1 MNQQFKNTKIGEIPM
16 DWEADSIE
24 QISNLITDY
33 VASGSFATLK
43 ENVSVHN
50 YKEYALYVRLVDI
63 RKGLGHKGQ
72 KYVDKETFFYLKKSN
87 LEEGDILL
95 ANIGAAVGETF
106 IMPQIKEKATIA
118 PNMILIRI
126 NTNKCDNNYIHQHL
140 SSEYGQ
146 KEITKIISG
155 SGHPKI
161 NKGDLKKLQIP
172 LPPLPEQKKIAE
184 ILTTWD
190 NAINKTT
197 ALIKA
202 KEVLK
207 KGLMQGLLL
216 GKVQVRNGQKEEFKK
231 TKLGVIP
238 KHWTLKNAGDIFKS
252 ISIKNNENEELLA
265 ATQAKGIIPKRLLE
279 TNYTMPSGSTNGYK
293 LLQDGNFVISLRSF
307 QGGIEYSEYQGIISP
322 AYTILTNKIP
332 IDKTFFRYFFKSTEF
347 IGRLSVA
354 VIGIRDG
361 KQISFQ
367 DFSAMTFRFP
377 PLEEQTKIA
386 NILETADKEIDLLKK
401 ELAKIE
407 EQKRGLMQVLLT
419 GKVRVKV

>member
-1 MNQQFKNTKIGEIPM
+1 MRLPLLNF
-16 DWEADSIE
+16 
-24 QISNLITDY
+24 
-33 VASGSFATLK
+33 
-43 ENVSVHN
+43 VSLGN
-50 YKEYALYVRLVDI
+50 I
-63 RKGLGHKGQ
+63 R
-72 KYVDKETFFYLKKSN
+72 N
-87 LEEGDILL
+87 
-95 ANIGAAVGETF
+95 
-106 IMPQIKEKATIA
+106 
-118 PNMILIRI
+118 
-126 NTNKCDNNYIHQHL
+126 
-140 SSEYGQ
+140 
-146 KEITKIISG
+146 
-155 SGHPKI
+155 
-161 NKGDLKKLQIP
+161 LQIP

-216 GKVQVRNGQKEEFKK
+216 GKVQVNKEQKEVFKK

-293 LLQDGNFVISLRSF
+293 LVQDGNFVISLRSF

-322 AYTILTNKIP
+322 AYTVLTNRIP
-332 IDKTFFRYFFKSTEF
+332 IDKRFFRYFFKSTEF

-377 PLEEQTKIA
+377 PLDEQTKIA
-386 NILETADKEIDLLKK
+386 NILETADKELELLRK

>member
-1 MNQQFKNTKIGEIPM
+1 MNQQFKNTKIGEIPI
-16 DWEADSIE
+16 DWE
-24 QISNLITDY
+24 
-33 VASGSFATLK
+33 VVKFK
-43 ENVSVHN
+43 EIVSV
-50 YKEYALYVRLVDI
+50 
-63 RKGLGHKGQ
+63 
-72 KYVDKETFFYLKKSN
+72 DKRN
-87 LEEGDILL
+87 L
-95 ANIGAAVGETF
+95 
-106 IMPQIKEKATIA
+106 
-118 PNMILIRI
+118 
-126 NTNKCDNNYIHQHL
+126 TNKTEPTYSFKYISL
-140 SSEYGQ
+140 SDVKLGKINQDLSEF
-146 KEITKIISG
+146 EFENAPSRARRI
-155 SGHPKI
+155 I
-161 NKGDLKKLQIP
+161 NKGDILFATVRPNLKAFAFIENQDNNLIASTGFAVLTPKPKVLGHFLYHLTFSNFIEKQLYNLVVGSNYPAINSNDVKKLQIP

-293 LLQDGNFVISLRSF
+293 LVQDGNFVISLRSF